1 MSASLLDGLT
11 GLITPGLVSKAASM
25 LGEPETAVGKGLG
38 ATLPALLGGVANR
51 ADDAG
56 FASSLFELVRSPSND
71 GSVLDNVA
79 SLFGANGG
87 SPMKRIGGQLL
98 GLLFGGNT
106 SGFTSALTRYAGVKS
121 STALALLNAGA
132 PLLLAYLG
140 KRARSDGLNASTLAG
155 LLRSQKD
162 SIAAAVP
169 GPLSSIGRHAES
181 PAVERHA
188 YAAPVH
194 EGRSPLSRW
203 LLPALVV
210 LGAIALLVALFGR
223 DDRPEAADRTAAVA
237 PAPAPA
243 PRAETP
249 AAPTVAAPTAV
260 VYFDV
265 DQATLPADGVASL
278 SSVVD
283 YLKANPGATAVVSG
297 YHDPTGDKAANEELA
312 KDRANSVRATL
323 VMEGI
328 EESRI
333 DMQKPV
339 QTEGGGTAEQARRVE
354 VSVSAGSRAES

>member
-11 GLITPGLVSKAASM
+11 GLITPGVVSKAASM

-56 FASSLFELVRSPSND
+56 FASSLFDLVRSPSND
-71 GSVLDNVA
+71 DSVLGNVA
-79 SLFGANGG
+79 GLFGANGG
-87 SPMKRIGGQLL
+87 SPMKRLGGQLL

-106 SGFTSALTRYAGVKS
+106 SRFTNALTQYAGVKP
-121 STALALLNAGA
+121 STALTLLNVGA
-132 PLLLAYLG
+132 PIVLAFLG
-140 KRARSDGLNASTLAG
+140 KRARNDGLNASSLAS
-155 LLRSQKD
+155 LLSGQK
-162 SIAAAVP
+162 SAIAAAVP
-169 GPLSSIGRHAES
+169 APLSNISRYPEA

-188 YAAPVH
+188 YAAPVP
-194 EGRSPLSRW
+194 EPRSPLSRW

-210 LGAIALLVALFGR
+210 LGAIALLVSLFGR
-223 DDRPEAADRTAAVA
+223 DDQPAADKPTVAAA
-237 PAPAPA
+237 PPAPA
-243 PRAETP
+243 PRAAP
-249 AAPTVAAPTAV
+249 VAPTAAAPTAV

-283 YLKANPGATAVVSG
+283 YLKANPGTTAVVSG
-297 YHDPTGDKAANEELA
+297 YHDPTGNRAANEELA
-312 KDRANSVRATL
+312 KNRANSVRASL
-323 VMEGI
+323 VLEGI

-339 QTEGGGTAEQARRVE
+339 QTEGGGTGEQARRVE
-354 VSVSAGSRAES
+354 VSVNAGSRVDS